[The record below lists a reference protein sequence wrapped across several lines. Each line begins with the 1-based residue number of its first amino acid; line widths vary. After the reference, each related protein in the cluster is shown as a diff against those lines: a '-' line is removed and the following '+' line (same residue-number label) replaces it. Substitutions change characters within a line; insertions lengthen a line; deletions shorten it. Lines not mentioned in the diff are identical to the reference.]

1 MNGLI
6 LLYFKY
12 VLVSIVGTVVISLG
26 MYLSLWI
33 RECAD
38 LRSVAKILRLIP
50 QGWL

>member
-12 VLVSIVGTVVISLG
+12 VLISIVGTVIVSLG
-26 MYLSLWI
+26 MYISLWI
-33 RECAD
+33 REYAD
-38 LRSVAKILRLIP
+38 FPRLARILRLIP